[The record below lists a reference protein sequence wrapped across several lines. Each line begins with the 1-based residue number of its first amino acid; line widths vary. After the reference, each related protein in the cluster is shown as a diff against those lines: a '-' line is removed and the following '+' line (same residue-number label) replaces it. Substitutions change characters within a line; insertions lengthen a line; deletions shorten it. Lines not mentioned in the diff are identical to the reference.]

1 MSHLAENSFSHDFLA
16 SLMILFIYI
25 LAQKGQSMMFTGII
39 PFAHNLLKDVIEEN
53 DIVIDATCGNG
64 HDTLFLANLV
74 GEHGHVYTFDVQA
87 QAIEKTK
94 ELLAKNDVEN
104 VTSIHDSHAKI
115 NTYIPKEYQEKV
127 SAAVFNLGYLPRSDK
142 SIITQADST
151 IAALKQLLPYMRKSG
166 RIVLVVY
173 HGHEGGKEEKDAVV
187 DFAEQLEQQ
196 LYQVIRYQFINQ
208 KNNPPFVVAIEKK

>member
-1 MSHLAENSFSHDFLA
+1 
-16 SLMILFIYI
+16 MILFTYI
-25 LAQKGQSMMFTGII
+25 LDEKGQTKMFTGII
-39 PFAHNLLKDVIEEN
+39 PFAHNLLKDVIKEN
-53 DIVIDATCGNG
+53 DVVIDATCGNG
-64 HDTLFLANLV
+64 HDTLFLAKLV
-74 GEHGHVYTFDVQA
+74 GDKGHVYTFDVQA
-87 QAIEKTK
+87 QAIDQAKQ
-94 ELLAKNDVEN
+94 LLTKNDVEH
-104 VTSIHDSHAKI
+104 VTYIHNSHAKI
-115 NTYIPKEYQEKV
+115 NTYVPEEYQEKI

-151 IAALKQLLPYMRKSG
+151 IAALEHLLPYIKKNG

-187 DFAEQLEQQ
+187 DFAEQLDQQ

>member
-1 MSHLAENSFSHDFLA
+1 
-16 SLMILFIYI
+16 
-25 LAQKGQSMMFTGII
+25 MFKGII
-39 PFAHNLLKDVIEEN
+39 PFAHDLLKSVVAEG
-53 DIVIDATCGNG
+53 DIAIDATCGNG
-64 HDTLFLANLV
+64 HDTLFLAKLV
-74 GEHGHVYTFDVQA
+74 GDKGHVYTFDVQA
-87 QAIEKTK
+87 QAIESAKQ
-94 ELLAKNDVEN
+94 LLAKNDVEN
-104 VTSIHDSHAKI
+104 VSYIHDSHAKI
-115 NTYIPKEYQEKV
+115 NTYLSKKYQEKV

-151 IAALKQLLPYMRKSG
+151 IAALEQLLPYIKKNG

-187 DFAEQLEQQ
+187 DFAEQLDQQ